1 MKKILLFIYCIL
13 FTVNI
18 FGEEKKENPLRFK
31 LGGALRFSYNY
42 SDWKPGHRDR
52 GGDFGFDVLI
62 LKFDASWKNILMAAD
77 YRFYSSDYGGG
88 MLKYGWIGY
97 QFNEKQHIELG
108 LTRQPFG
115 IQPYGAHNFFF
126 QLAYYVGLE
135 DDSDMGLKYVF
146 EGRKWDFA
154 LAFYKNADE
163 LLFGDKTET
172 SNDRYGYDIAGRNK
186 EINQVNGYM
195 NYKFGNNVRQ
205 RIGASGLF
213 GGIYNLDTR
222 KTGTHFAFA
231 IHHELYWKGLSLKT
245 QIATYAMYPK
255 NKEGEP
261 DDVISMTAY
270 GAPYKI
276 AAKGNLYQ
284 IGGGWTFP
292 VKWGPIS
299 SIQIYT
305 DFGWLQKWEKTF
317 KDSYQLVPGCLITA
331 GPVYTY
337 IDYVMGKRHAWLG
350 PDWNS
355 FAGENESNQWHARL
369 NLNVGYY
376 F

>member
-1 MKKILLFIYCIL
+1 MRKILLYLFLFITFL
-13 FTVNI
+13 SVQAQVLKDFE
-18 FGEEKKENPLRFK
+18 FDF
-31 LGGALRFSYNY
+31 GGALRFSYNY
-42 SDWKPGHRDR
+42 SDWKPGHKKR
-52 GGDFGFDVLI
+52 GGDFGYDVLV
-62 LKFDASWKNILMAAD
+62 LKFDASWRNLIMAAD
-77 YRFYSSDYGGG
+77 YRFYSTDYGGG

-97 QFNEKQHIELG
+97 RFNEKQHLELG

-135 DDSDMGLKYVF
+135 DDSDMGVKYVF

-163 LLFGDKTET
+163 LLFGDHTET

-186 EINQVNGYM
+186 EINQVNGYL
-195 NYKFGNNVRQ
+195 NYKFGTAVRHH
-205 RIGASGLF
+205 IGASGLF
-213 GGIYNLDTR
+213 GGIYNLDTED
-222 KTGTHFAFA
+222 TGTRFAFA
-231 IHHELYWKGLSLKT
+231 VHYELFWKQLTLKT
-245 QIATYAMYPK
+245 QVATYAMYPK
-255 NKEGEP
+255 NKQGEP
-261 DDVISMTAY
+261 NDVISMTAY
-270 GAPYKI
+270 GAPYLI
-276 AAKGNLYQ
+276 AAKNNLYQ
-284 IGGGWTFP
+284 AGAGWSFP

-299 SIQIYT
+299 AVQIYT
-305 DFGWLQKWEKTF
+305 DFGWLQKWNKNF

-355 FAGENESNQWHARL
+355 FAGEAQSNQWHARL
-369 NLNVGYY
+369 NVNIGYY